1 MSAMKKRTLARKVK
15 EYAASYPVVTIVG
28 PRQSGKTTLAR
39 ACFPKYRYVNLESL
53 NEREFAL
60 NDPRAFLDR
69 FARENVILDEIQR
82 APSLLS
88 QLQVSVDE
96 NPRKGRVVLTG
107 SQNLSLMK
115 GVSQS
120 LAGRTAL
127 CTLLPFSMRELAA
140 EVGGM
145 SLDEVM
151 WTGFYPRIH
160 DERLNAAD
168 SLAFYVS
175 TYLERDVREVENV
188 RNLRGF
194 STFLRLAAGRTGQV
208 LNISS
213 LAGDAGVSP
222 KVASDW
228 LSLLE
233 ASYIVGFLHP
243 WHANIN
249 KRLVKAPK
257 LYFLDVGLACSLI
270 GVTEPGQLATHPLR
284 GALFETMIAGECFK
298 HLANTGSHD
307 QVFYYRDSNRN
318 EIDLVFRCGAEIRL
332 CEIKSGTTFS
342 ADWTGTMKR
351 LGGQFGESV
360 HANVVYGGD
369 ESQKRTDFTLVSW
382 RDAERL
388 LWSRAQPAS
397 RRPG

>member
-1 MSAMKKRTLARKVK
+1 MLAMKKRILARKVK
-15 EYAASYPVVTIVG
+15 EYATSYPVVTIVG

-39 ACFPKYRYVNLESL
+39 ACFPKYRYVNLEAL

-69 FARENVILDEIQR
+69 FAKENVILDEIQR

-96 NPRKGRVVLTG
+96 NPRKGRFVLAG
-107 SQNLSLMK
+107 SQNFSLMK

-145 SLDEVM
+145 SLNEVM
-151 WTGFYPRIH
+151 WTGFYPRIYN
-160 DERLNAAD
+160 ERLNAAD

-208 LNISS
+208 LNMSS
-213 LAGDAGVSP
+213 LAGDAGISP

-270 GVTEPGQLATHPLR
+270 GVTEPEQLATHPLR

-298 HLANTGSHD
+298 YLANEGSHD

-318 EIDLVFRCGAEIRL
+318 EIDLVFRRGAETRL

-351 LGGQFGESV
+351 LGAQFGESV

-369 ESQKRTDFTLVSW
+369 ESQRRTDFTLVSW
-382 RDAERL
+382 RDTDRY
-388 LWSRAQPAS
+388 LWSRAQPATCQ
-397 RRPG
+397 PG